1 MNYLKELSDKIH
13 ANSVEKGFG
22 DTPFS
27 AMQDLRDK
35 FNKQ

>member
-13 ANSVEKGFG
+13 ANSVEKGFWN
-22 DTPFS
+22 TPFL
-27 AMQDLRDK
+27 ALQDLRDQ